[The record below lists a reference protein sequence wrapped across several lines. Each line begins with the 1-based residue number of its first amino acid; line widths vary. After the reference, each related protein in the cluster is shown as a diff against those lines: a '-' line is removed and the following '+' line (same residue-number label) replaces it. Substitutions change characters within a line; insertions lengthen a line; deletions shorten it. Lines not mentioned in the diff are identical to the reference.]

1 MAMALA
7 DEQQEGDIWDEL
19 RQELQSELDQSRRE
33 LKEIALMLEQ
43 SQLEVKKLTQRNASI
58 TAHMQQMQSQFDSLP
73 RADIRMT
80 YDSALDA
87 QQRLFVMRGQA
98 EKLQSDQAHL
108 TRQVSLIER
117 VLAVMDGGA
126 SFQKG
131 ARGISEA
138 AEIVERMIQ
147 AQESERQRLSR
158 QMHDGPAQAL
168 SNFILQSEI
177 AMRLF
182 EVDQER
188 AKQELSNLKVS
199 ATSTFQK
206 VRDFIFE
213 LRPMML
219 DDLGIAP
226 TLKRYVDAF
235 REQSNV
241 DVRLMVTGM
250 ERRLE
255 SYQEVMIFRAVQELL
270 SNAVRHSGG
279 TEVKIQV
286 DMGEANI
293 KITVEDNGKGFDLDV
308 LEERGSM
315 GLKVIRERA
324 EMLGGFLDI
333 DSVSG
338 KGTRVSFQ
346 IPAVTAQE
354 LA

>member
-1 MAMALA
+1 MVMALA
-7 DEQQEGDIWDEL
+7 EEQQEGGIWETL
-19 RQELQSELDQSRRE
+19 SQELQSELEQYRRE

-58 TAHMQQMQSQFDSLP
+58 TAHIQQLQSQFDTAP

-117 VLAVMDGGA
+117 VLAAIEGGTPH
-126 SFQKG
+126 K
-131 ARGISEA
+131 RGGSGVSEA
-138 AEIVERMIQ
+138 AEVVERMIQ

-182 EVDQER
+182 EVDPNR
-188 AKQELSNLKVS
+188 AKDELANLKVS

-219 DDLGIAP
+219 DDLGITP

-235 REQSNV
+235 REQSNA
-241 DVRLMVTGM
+241 DVRYTVTGM

-270 SNAVRHSGG
+270 NNAVRHSGG

-286 DMGEANI
+286 DMGDANI
-293 KITVEDNGKGFDLDV
+293 KVIVEDNGKGFDTDILDQ
-308 LEERGSM
+308 RGSM
-315 GLKVIRERA
+315 GLKVIQERV
-324 EMLGGFLDI
+324 EMLGGFMDV
-333 DSVSG
+333 DSISG

-346 IPAVTAQE
+346 IPAITVQE
-354 LA
+354 LP